1 MAHYDHHQLLDD
13 DELRMS
19 LDDDMRAL
27 EALDADDHDVD
38 MDGLQEH
45 EQEDGDVFRPSAM
58 LDRRMEEEFG
68 GAFYST
74 CFQASELVEKDL
86 DGGFVDIEQMLLSES
101 EEFLTAHF
109 ANTSDELLHEQL
121 LYGES
126 GNDSEQH
133 QQRMIRAELTA
144 RHFLHAQSNDNGGAD
159 QQQRLVLLKQA
170 IASSS
175 LSSSSIFN
183 MPPKYFEGGVQSSPQ
198 KRRAHR
204 RTFGERTQ
212 PFAFG
217 NSNAVAFKGEGQVAQ
232 AALAGEY
239 SYNQHTTSSN
249 MSEAIVNDENC
260 PPPPSISSAVPSDE
274 VRIKEEIIADISVM
288 QSHTVDLELTESEA
302 EYMDEGYN
310 DDEQKAAALDSRAQ
324 TPVPFAPFTGF
335 RSISDDNH
343 HHEHDD
349 NANQEDSLRTTLRT
363 PLRRSLSSPA
373 PSSQTTEQQFTPQQ
387 QLSGGYASRSM
398 SPADAF
404 EKVAVVVQV
413 VTDSPGRV
421 DKFEWRIGS
430 TRQEQHGD
438 EKKAKK
444 RPNLSTQLGTADV
457 NLDDESSADS
467 QAQDTNKSSSKTAA
481 LPPRYFR
488 GVTSSPQKRRVHST
502 TFGSFARSFS
512 FTGSA
517 PPSDL

>member
-1 MAHYDHHQLLDD
+1 MAHHHQLLDD

-27 EALDADDHDVD
+27 EALDVDVD

-45 EQEDGDVFRPSAM
+45 EHEQDGNVDVFRPSAM

-68 GAFYST
+68 SAFYST

-121 LYGES
+121 LHGER
-126 GNDSEQH
+126 GNAGDSEQ

-144 RHFLHAQSNDNGGAD
+144 RHFLHAQSNGNGATD

-198 KRRAHR
+198 KRRVHR

-217 NSNAVAFKGEGQVAQ
+217 TSNDAFAFKGEGQAAQ
-232 AALAGEY
+232 ASNIDY
-239 SYNQHTTSSN
+239 HQHNNSSSR
-249 MSEAIVNDENC
+249 SEATVSDENS
-260 PPPPSISSAVPSDE
+260 PPPPPSDE
-274 VRIKEEIIADISVM
+274 VRIKEEIVADTGVT
-288 QSHTVDLELTESEA
+288 QAHTVTLEMTELEA
-302 EYMDEGYN
+302 ECMDEDHN
-310 DDEQKAAALDSRAQ
+310 DDEQKATAAIDSRAQ
-324 TPVPFAPFTGF
+324 TPVTFTSFTGF
-335 RSISDDNH
+335 RSISDDH
-343 HHEHDD
+343 HQDDAAHEEE
-349 NANQEDSLRTTLRT
+349 ALRTMLQT

-373 PSSQTTEQQFTPQQ
+373 PSQAAEQFTPQQQ

-413 VTDSPGRV
+413 VKDSPGRV

-430 TRQEQHGD
+430 TQQQSD

-444 RPNLSTQLGTADV
+444 RPNLSTQLGTADASL
-457 NLDDESSADS
+457 NDDQAFADS
-467 QAQDTNKSSSKTAA
+467 QQQDTRESSTSTATAA

>member
-1 MAHYDHHQLLDD
+1 MAHQYHHHELLDD

-27 EALDADDHDVD
+27 EALDDADVD
-38 MDGLQEH
+38 MDGLDQH
-45 EQEDGDVFRPSAM
+45 DDQHGDVFRPSAM

-109 ANTSDELLHEQL
+109 ANTSDELLHAQL
-121 LYGES
+121 LHG
-126 GNDSEQH
+126 DSEQMNQQQ

-144 RHFLHAQSNDNGGAD
+144 RHFLHAQSNGDSTTTD

-170 IASSS
+170 IASSP

-183 MPPKYFEGGVQSSPQ
+183 MPPKYFEGGGTSSPQ

-217 NSNAVAFKGEGQVAQ
+217 NSNAFAYKQEDQVTQ
-232 AALAGEY
+232 AAVGGY
-239 SYNQHTTSSN
+239 SYHQHTSTR
-249 MSEAIVNDENC
+249 EATVSDENS
-260 PPPPSISSAVPSDE
+260 PPSPPTPSATPANE
-274 VRIKEEIIADISVM
+274 VRIKEEIVLDTGVT
-288 QSHTVDLELTESEA
+288 QSHTVALEMSES
-302 EYMDEGYN
+302 MDEGDQ
-310 DDEQKAAALDSRAQ
+310 DDEQNTAAMALDSRAQ
-324 TPVPFAPFTGF
+324 TPVTLSLFTGF
-335 RSISDDNH
+335 RSITDDDH
-343 HHEHDD
+343 HQHDKQNVHEEE
-349 NANQEDSLRTTLRT
+349 ALRTTFRT

-373 PSSQTTEQQFTPQQ
+373 PSSQAAEQQFTPQQ
-387 QLSGGYASRSM
+387 QQLSGGDYTSRSM

-413 VTDSPGRV
+413 VKDSPGRV

-430 TRQEQHGD
+430 TRQQQND
-438 EKKAKK
+438 ETKAKK
-444 RPNLSTQLGTADV
+444 RPNLSTQLGTADASHD
-457 NLDDESSADS
+457 NDQSFAEAQDASESSS
-467 QAQDTNKSSSKTAA
+467 AA